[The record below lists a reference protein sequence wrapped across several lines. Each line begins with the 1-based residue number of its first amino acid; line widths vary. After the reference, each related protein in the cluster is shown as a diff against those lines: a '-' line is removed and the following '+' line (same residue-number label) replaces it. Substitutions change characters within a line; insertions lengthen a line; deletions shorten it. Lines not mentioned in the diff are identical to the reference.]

1 MQAMVSISASSP
13 SNNEAP
19 RASSGR
25 SASFVIAGLEQPA
38 HKHLQPLRTTRQE
51 VRVFKSLVVLP
62 ARTLPLEHGNFL
74 ASASPASVLN
84 LEWRM
89 AMFDLRTNAANDV
102 WSRGPQSDD
111 QSFDIDRV
119 GRSIANRQ
127 GRHQLDIAG
136 RKTKTAVAEKVL
148 PGSSRSG
155 SGLTIFNEAV
165 DGPQQQLAK
174 LSDGAQEELNR
185 LHNILRQARYE
196 VVFCDPEGTVVDC
209 RGNLSLAHPDGAND
223 TAQRPLHS
231 GRSVANVRVNN
242 STASVEVGSQFRIRN
257 GNTKS
262 AAAEVLN
269 EDGSL
274 IGTLNAFSID
284 RNETAGPPA
293 LMRALIQTAARA
305 IEERAFRERHRREW
319 IVAVNPRDASRPTML
334 FAVDREQNIVAA
346 DRNASQL
353 LHVLA
358 SRRGGSFWMVFE
370 KDADAFRAKHHGD
383 IPIQL
388 VPVGIAE
395 TWSALVTPP
404 ESKSAPWSTPD
415 ARLHVRPRLD
425 GIGSFAQLTSTPKA
439 RGGLSPGALR
449 RVREHVD
456 SHLETK
462 FDLADLATVASLSRC
477 YFARAFKQST
487 GATPHRYIMYR
498 RLEKAQQMLA
508 ETDLPLAEIALA
520 TGFSDQSHFSR
531 QFREHLRTS
540 PSEFRRSNR

>member
-1 MQAMVSISASSP
+1 
-13 SNNEAP
+13 
-19 RASSGR
+19 
-25 SASFVIAGLEQPA
+25 
-38 HKHLQPLRTTRQE
+38 
-51 VRVFKSLVVLP
+51 
-62 ARTLPLEHGNFL
+62 
-74 ASASPASVLN
+74 
-84 LEWRM
+84 
-89 AMFDLRTNAANDV
+89 MFDLRTNAANDA
-102 WSRGPQSDD
+102 WSGGPQSND

-119 GRSIANRQ
+119 GRSIARRQALRRPDTQ
-127 GRHQLDIAG
+127 GRKA
-136 RKTKTAVAEKVL
+136 KAAAAEKAL
-148 PGSSRSG
+148 PGSSRSA
-155 SGLTIFNEAV
+155 SGLTIFNEAI
-165 DGPQQQLAK
+165 DSPQQQRLAK
-174 LSDGAQEELNR
+174 LSDGVQEELNR

-196 VVFCDPEGTVVDC
+196 VVFCDAEGAVVDC
-209 RGNLSLAHPDGAND
+209 RGNLSPTHADSMAGTTERPPRSVRSGVIVKSKDGA
-223 TAQRPLHS
+223 A
-231 GRSVANVRVNN
+231 
-242 STASVEVGSQFRIRN
+242 VEVGSQFRIRN

-262 AAAEVLN
+262 AAAEVLD

-293 LMRALIQTAARA
+293 LMRALVQTAARA

-319 IVAVNPRDASRPTML
+319 IVAVNPRDVSRPTML

-358 SRRGGSFWMVFE
+358 GRRGGSFWMVFE

-388 VPVGIAE
+388 VPVGITE
-395 TWSALVTPP
+395 TWPALVTPP
-404 ESKSAPWSTPD
+404 ESKSAPWSIPD

-425 GIGSFAQLTSTPKA
+425 GIGNFAQLTSTPKA

-456 SHLETK
+456 THLEAK
-462 FDLADLATVASLSRC
+462 FDLADLAIVANLSRC

-508 ETDLPLAEIALA
+508 ETELPLAEIALA

-531 QFREHLRTS
+531 QFREHLKSS

>member
-1 MQAMVSISASSP
+1 MVSVSATSP
-13 SNNEAP
+13 NHNEAP

-25 SASFVIAGLEQPA
+25 SASFVIAEQEPPA
-38 HKHLQPLRTTRQE
+38 QKHLQPLGLMPRQ
-51 VRVFKSLVVLP
+51 VCVFKSLVLLP
-62 ARTLPLEHGNFL
+62 ARTLPLVHGNFL
-74 ASASPASVLN
+74 ASASPDSVFN

-102 WSRGPQSDD
+102 WSRGPQSND
-111 QSFDIDRV
+111 QSFDIDRI
-119 GRSIANRQ
+119 GRSITDRQ
-127 GRHQLDIAG
+127 APHQPDVEG
-136 RKTKTAVAEKVL
+136 RKAKAAVAEKVL
-148 PGSSRSG
+148 PRSSRSSG
-155 SGLTIFNEAV
+155 GLTIFNEAI
-165 DGPQQQLAK
+165 DSPRQQRLAK
-174 LSDGAQEELNR
+174 LSDGVQEELNR

-196 VVFCDPEGTVVDC
+196 VVFCDAEGAAVDC
-209 RGNLSLAHPDGAND
+209 RGNLGLADTDSAPD
-223 TAQRPLHS
+223 TTERPP
-231 GRSVANVRVNN
+231 RSVRSGVIVKSNDSA
-242 STASVEVGSQFRIRN
+242 ASVEVGSQFRIRN

-262 AAAEVLN
+262 AVAEVLD

-334 FAVDREQNIVAA
+334 FAVDREQSIVAA
-346 DRNASQL
+346 DRNAAQL
-353 LHVLA
+353 LEVRA
-358 SRRGGSFWMVFE
+358 GRRGGSFWMVFE
-370 KDADAFRAKHHGD
+370 KDADAFRAKQHGD

-415 ARLHVRPRLD
+415 NRLHVRPRLD

-456 SHLETK
+456 AHLETK
-462 FDLADLATVASLSRC
+462 FDLADLATMANLSRC

-487 GATPHRYIMYR
+487 GSTPHRYIMYR

-531 QFREHLRTS
+531 QFREHLKSS